1 MRVLVARRRGAPA
14 AGNDGRTEF
23 AELLRTA
30 DVISLHCPLT
40 EDTRGLFGDA
50 EFRAMKRSAILINTA
65 RGGLVDSA
73 ALVEALKSGQIAAA
87 AIDVLPRE
95 PPSAGEPLVEYKA
108 SNLLVT
114 PHIAWATVEARQN
127 AINEL
132 AENVRA
138 FQRGEKRNRVV

>member
-1 MRVLVARRRGAPA
+1 
-14 AGNDGRTEF
+14 
-23 AELLRTA
+23 
-30 DVISLHCPLT
+30 
-40 EDTRGLFGDA
+40 
-50 EFRAMKRSAILINTA
+50 MKRSAILINTA